1 MKEETKIAAGW
12 PKSIVKFI
20 TQIVARDGSG
30 RLEEPRLAGRNPLPT
45 ADVVIEV
52 GDRVV
57 LVRRK
62 HPPPGWAIPGGFV
75 EVGET
80 VDTAAVREALEETG
94 LRVTL
99 TALLGV
105 YSDPARDPRHH
116 TISTVYV
123 GRAEGAPE
131 GGDDAAEARL
141 FGEGDLP
148 SPLAFDHA
156 KILADYFR
164 FKKTGRRPPFTKGP

>member
-1 MKEETKIAAGW
+1 MMKEDAKIAAGW

-30 RLEEPRLAGRNPLPT
+30 RLEESPLAGRNPLPT
-45 ADVVIEV
+45 ADVLIEV

-75 EVGET
+75 EAGET
-80 VDTAAVREALEETG
+80 VETAAVREALEETG

-123 GRAEGAPE
+123 GSASGSPA

-141 FGEGDLP
+141 FGENDLP

-156 KILADYFR
+156 KILADYFKY
-164 FKKTGRRPPFTKGP
+164 KKTGEKPL

>member
-1 MKEETKIAAGW
+1 MEH
-12 PKSIVKFI
+12 
-20 TQIVARDGSG
+20 
-30 RLEEPRLAGRNPLPT
+30 RNPLPT
-45 ADVVIEV
+45 ADVIIEV

-62 HPPPGWAIPGGFV
+62 YPPEGWAIPGGFV
-75 EVGET
+75 ETGET
-80 VDTAAVREALEETG
+80 VEAAAVREALEETG
-94 LRVTL
+94 LSVTL

-116 TISTVYV
+116 TITTVYV
-123 GRAEGAPE
+123 GKATGKPD

-148 SPLAFDHA
+148 SPIAFDHA
-156 KILADYFR
+156 AILSDYFR
-164 FKKTGRRPPFTKGP
+164 FKKTGKRPL